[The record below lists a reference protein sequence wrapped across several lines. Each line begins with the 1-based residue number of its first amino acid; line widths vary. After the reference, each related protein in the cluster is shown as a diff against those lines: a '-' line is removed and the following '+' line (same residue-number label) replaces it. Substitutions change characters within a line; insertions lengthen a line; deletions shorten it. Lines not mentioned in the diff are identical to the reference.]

1 MKKQRIYEIMFLIT
15 RPVAKECVAY
25 EIATQNIP
33 GQIIVT
39 SRRQWS
45 LVRPWARPGRCCLRC
60 RLPWSISSV
69 QSLDQDVSKV
79 SCFLFLLPLGEE
91 SSPTLLDL
99 LFSVNNLGGIFSNQ
113 IYEQKM
119 STKKTAMQTASC
131 NHMAAQFG
139 T

>member
-1 MKKQRIYEIMFLIT
+1 MHIKSPPRTFL
-15 RPVAKECVAY
+15 VKELSL
-25 EIATQNIP
+25 P
-33 GQIIVT
+33 DG
-39 SRRQWS
+39 SGPWS
-45 LVRPWARPGRCCLRC
+45 GPWARPGRCCLPC

-79 SCFLFLLPLGEE
+79 LCFLFLLTLGEE

-99 LFSVNNLGGIFSNQ
+99 LFSVNNFGGIFSNQ

-131 NHMAAQFG
+131 NCKAAQFG

>member
-1 MKKQRIYEIMFLIT
+1 M
-15 RPVAKECVAY
+15 V
-25 EIATQNIP
+25 P
-33 GQIIVT
+33 GQAMGT
-39 SRRQWS
+39 SRQTLPVLQVT
-45 LVRPWARPGRCCLRC
+45 LVNQFSSKFRSECFKVLR
-60 RLPWSISSV
+60 
-69 QSLDQDVSKV
+69 
-79 SCFLFLLPLGEE
+79 FLFLLTLGEE

-139 T
+139 TQ